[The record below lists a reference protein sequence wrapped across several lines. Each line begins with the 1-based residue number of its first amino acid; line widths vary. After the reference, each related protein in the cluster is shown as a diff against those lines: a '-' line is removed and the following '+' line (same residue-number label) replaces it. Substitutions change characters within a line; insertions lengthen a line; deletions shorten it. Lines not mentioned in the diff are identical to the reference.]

1 MYDKVYCN
9 IILFSVWPK
18 SVCSLHKQHIVNVY
32 NNVSRNTCTENVLVW
47 QKHVIKEH
55 LNNKCTGVSTI
66 NI

>member
-1 MYDKVYCN
+1 MYDKVYCK

-47 QKHVIKEH
+47 QKHVIKKH
-55 LNNKCTGVSTI
+55 LN
-66 NI
+66 